1 MKSPKNI
8 ALAVLVL
15 LVIIVVFQ
23 NTTVVDTKILF
34 VTISMPRALLL
45 FLTLLIGVLVGLLVG
60 NRRGKS
66 KHAK

>member
-60 NRRGKS
+60 NRRNK
-66 KHAK
+66 AK